1 MEGIISCNEFIRSL
15 SSFGKRAFQIG
26 GIVDEGDGG
35 RINFSIFPTYKQDL
49 RTDSTYSRGAR
60 PCAPTNGGL
69 TENLRKS

>member
-1 MEGIISCNEFIRSL
+1 MIIYLHLCTHFLYFDFVHKYN
-15 SSFGKRAFQIG
+15 
-26 GIVDEGDGG
+26 
-35 RINFSIFPTYKQDL
+35 TQDL